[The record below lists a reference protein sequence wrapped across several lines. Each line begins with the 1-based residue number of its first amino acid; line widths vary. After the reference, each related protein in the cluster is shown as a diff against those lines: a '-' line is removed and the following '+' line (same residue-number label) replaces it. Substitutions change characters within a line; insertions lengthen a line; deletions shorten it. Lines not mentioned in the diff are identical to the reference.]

1 LVLKNKALLLS
12 ILYTLALT
20 VLSLIKLDLDD
31 VEENIPSFSDKIFHF
46 LAYVI
51 FTWLWFNAF
60 FYHFN
65 FNKIKSILLSI
76 LVSVTFG
83 IVIEVLQ
90 HLITTTRG
98 FDILDIFAN
107 ILGVII
113 SAILINNYIK
123 IEVKK
128 Y

>member
-1 LVLKNKALLLS
+1 VLKNKALLLS

>member
-1 LVLKNKALLLS
+1 MLKNKALLLS
-12 ILYTLALT
+12 ILYTIALT
-20 VLSLIKLDLDD
+20 TLSLIKLDLDD
-31 VEENIPSFSDKIFHF
+31 VEEVIPSFSDKIFHF
-46 LAYVI
+46 LAYFI

-60 FYHFN
+60 FYKFH
-65 FNKIKSILLSI
+65 FNKIKSISFSVLISI
-76 LVSVTFG
+76 MFG
-83 IVIEVLQ
+83 IIIEVLQ

-123 IEVKK
+123 IDVKK

>member
-1 LVLKNKALLLS
+1 VLKNKALLLS
-12 ILYTLALT
+12 ILYTIALT
-20 VLSLIKLDLDD
+20 TLSLIKLDLDD
-31 VEENIPSFSDKIFHF
+31 VEEVIPSFSDKIFHF

-60 FYHFN
+60 FYKFHFI
-65 FNKIKSILLSI
+65 KIRSIFFSV
-76 LVSVTFG
+76 LVSIMFG
-83 IVIEVLQ
+83 IIIEVLQ

-123 IEVKK
+123 IDVKK

>member
-1 LVLKNKALLLS
+1 MLKNKALLLS
-12 ILYTLALT
+12 ILYTIALT
-20 VLSLIKLDLDD
+20 TLSLIKLDLDD
-31 VEENIPSFSDKIFHF
+31 VEEVIPSFSDKIFHF

-60 FYHFN
+60 FYKFHFI
-65 FNKIKSILLSI
+65 KIRSIFFSV
-76 LVSVTFG
+76 LVSIMFG
-83 IVIEVLQ
+83 IIIEVLQ

-123 IEVKK
+123 IDVKK

>member
-1 LVLKNKALLLS
+1 VLKNKALLLS
-12 ILYTLALT
+12 ILYTFALT

>member
-1 LVLKNKALLLS
+1 VLKNKALLLS
-12 ILYTLALT
+12 VVYTFALT
-20 VLSLIKLDLDD
+20 ILSLIKIDFDD
-31 VEENIPSFSDKIFHF
+31 VEENIPSFSDKVFHF
-46 LAYVI
+46 LAYFI

-65 FNKIKSILLSI
+65 FNKIKSILLSV

-90 HLITTTRG
+90 HLITTSRG

-123 IEVKK
+123 IDVKK

>member
-1 LVLKNKALLLS
+1 MLKNKALLLS

>member
-1 LVLKNKALLLS
+1 MLKNKALLLS
-12 ILYTLALT
+12 ILYTFALT

>member
-1 LVLKNKALLLS
+1 MLKKLLLVAS
-12 ILYTLALT
+12 IIYTLALLT
-20 VLSLIKLDLDD
+20 VCLINLNNAPKI
-31 VEENIPSFSDKIFHF
+31 EISHGDKIFHF
-46 LAYVI
+46 LAYFI
-51 FTWLWFNAF
+51 FTWLWFNTF
-60 FYHFN
+60 LYRFHFKKN
-65 FNKIKSILLSI
+65 KSILLSI

-90 HLITTTRG
+90 HLITTSRG

-113 SAILINNYIK
+113 SAFLINNYIK
-123 IEVKK
+123 IDVKK